1 MIECF
6 LLNCL
11 SSLSH
16 RDLGVLLSSD
26 LSWSSHFDHI
36 CANAYKSLGL
46 LRRTFSNYHAIE
58 AKKTL
63 WLHYSC

>member
-6 LLNCL
+6 LLKCL

-26 LSWSSHFDHI
+26 LSWSSHYDHV

-46 LRRTFSNYHAIE
+46 LRRTFSNYHAVE

-63 WLHYSC
+63 